1 MAPNLDRIGVMIN
14 LARSAALPSSG
25 ILSVRKPRKTDPV
38 ALTTLR
44 FFALAISAVAHAS
57 MLGWALTRPVSSG
70 LADTEKHSSQPLRVS
85 LLSFEKDNGNKPGI
99 KASSAAAEKRGEL
112 PLVSSGGSAR
122 SDFSTYYP
130 AKAISRMP
138 EAISNFEP
146 HLPASED
153 NGTGGKLSVRL
164 WINESGSLDRLSVL
178 SSELPETFENA
189 ALAAFKQMRFRP
201 GEIEG
206 MPVKVWLDI
215 VIEYADLRK

>member
-1 MAPNLDRIGVMIN
+1 MVNFVA
-14 LARSAALPSSG
+14 AALPSSE
-25 ILSVRKPRKTDPV
+25 ISSLSKSRKTDIT

-57 MLGWALTRPVSSG
+57 LLGWALARQVSPG
-70 LADTEKHSSQPLRVS
+70 LAGTERHSSQPLRVS
-85 LLSFEKDNGNKPGI
+85 LLSSEKDYGNEPVTKT
-99 KASSAAAEKRGEL
+99 SSAAEKRET
-112 PLVSSGGSAR
+112 PPAVSGSSAR
-122 SDFSTYYP
+122 GGFSTYYP

-138 EAISNFEP
+138 EAITNFEP

-153 NGTGGKLSVRL
+153 NGTGGKLSMRL

-206 MPVKVWLDI
+206 VAVKVWLDV